1 MEALFS
7 GKLLDGFLYS
17 HKNTCQ
23 RKYAHKNF
31 PGARLQLF
39 AKVNKQKQRLVPET
53 LSRLPRFFTLGKII
67 VTNWLDSPDGL
78 LTYTRHAMGI

>member
-7 GKLLDGFLYS
+7 AKLFDGFLYP

-23 RKYAHKNF
+23 KKYAHKKF
-31 PGARLQLF
+31 PGARLQLL

-53 LSRLPRFFTLGKII
+53 LSRLPRFFTLGKSIF
-67 VTNWLDSPDGL
+67 TNWLDSPDGL
-78 LTYTRHAMGI
+78 LTHTKHAMGI